1 MFSEKEKVAIYNCA
15 NMFLPLAF
23 YGCLIATKIVR
34 ESDSPVSSVSSVFS
48 VFLLIFAC
56 DLFFVIN
63 NKKYWICKKIPSV
76 TYRRVV
82 VIDGVCLSIGLVVL
96 WVYLFVPIPV
106 SWTAFSNSESK
117 NRCFLWLIA
126 MFVVFLEIPT
136 LLTNKKIW
144 KAIQSK
150 GDS

>member
-1 MFSEKEKVAIYNCA
+1 MFSEKEKEAIYNCA
-15 NMFLPLAF
+15 KMFLPLAF

-144 KAIQSK
+144 KVIQSK
-150 GDS
+150 SDF

>member
-34 ESDSPVSSVSSVFS
+34 ESDSPVSSVFS

-63 NKKYWICKKIPSV
+63 NKKYWICKK
-76 TYRRVV
+76 
-82 VIDGVCLSIGLVVL
+82 
-96 WVYLFVPIPV
+96 
-106 SWTAFSNSESK
+106 NS
-117 NRCFLWLIA
+117 F
-126 MFVVFLEIPT
+126 
-136 LLTNKKIW
+136 
-144 KAIQSK
+144 
-150 GDS
+150 GDL